1 MSCSNRMKVLK
12 VCWASFLSETT
23 ASLYRSKRHHQ
34 TKQMENSLIHNL
46 SITNKNLQNQ
56 IWALRETAV
65 ELDAENQKLMKENK
79 EIKDQN
85 RRLQARADC
94 FKTLVGDLQREVDNA
109 REVVEGREDK
119 INQLEFQNKYMEKI
133 NEQLNMEI
141 MEMACQISAYHSI
154 YQEKDIY
161 GVRNIIYENKMYLKH
176 LKTNLESEERLYEQ
190 EKLETCQ
197 LRETLEELDKIGEFQ
212 KNDIMQLEG
221 QLVMSTQETAL
232 LRVENE
238 DKFQAGSLLRQ
249 DAEIKFVENSL
260 DKPKKH
266 NFLCY
271 IWNLLKLLLTL
282 VVWLGLAA
290 ALVLL
295 YTYVFN
301 NDFIADSL
309 PLLISD
315 HDLDIIIQILSP
327 YLIWKNDGLLPF

>member
-1 MSCSNRMKVLK
+1 
-12 VCWASFLSETT
+12 
-23 ASLYRSKRHHQ
+23 
-34 TKQMENSLIHNL
+34 MENSSIHNL

-56 IWALRETAV
+56 IWDLRETAV

-109 REVVEGREDK
+109 REMVEGREDK
-119 INQLEFQNKYMEKI
+119 INKLEFQNKYLEKI

-141 MEMACQISAYHSI
+141 MEMACQISAYHNI
-154 YQEKDIY
+154 CQEKDIY
-161 GVRNIIYENKMYLKH
+161 GVRNKMYENKKYLKH
-176 LKTNLESEERLYEQ
+176 LKTNLESEEQLYEQ

-221 QLVMSTQETAL
+221 QLVMSSQETAL

-238 DKFQAGSLLRQ
+238 DKFQNGSLLRQ
-249 DAEIKFVENSL
+249 VAEVKFAENSL
-260 DKPKKH
+260 HKPKKH

-271 IWNLLKLLLTL
+271 IWNLLKLLLIL

-295 YTYVFN
+295 YIYVFN

-315 HDLDIIIQILSP
+315 HDLDMLIQILSP